1 MEPKAHI
8 YFSIGSVLLGL
19 LSFGAGIYIIN
30 HPPDAVKQFL
40 FQIFALTL
48 ILPQLTFALAF
59 QQLPK
64 EAALALIGTVI
75 GYVFGKA

>member
-1 MEPKAHI
+1 MEPKTHI
-8 YFSIGSVLLGL
+8 YFSIGSIALGL
-19 LSFGAGIYIIN
+19 LSLIAAIYIIN
-30 HPPDAVKQFL
+30 YPPDAVKQFIIQV
-40 FQIFALTL
+40 FVLTL
-48 ILPQLTFALAF
+48 ILPQLTLALAF